1 MLRVPIRSRSGN
13 VVLAV
18 VGVVYVVSAVVALGS
33 VFRDAVTAM
42 GLLSGLFQITLVLAL
57 GLGGVWFVVNALEN
71 LGVTFGRGTRDA
83 H

>member
-33 VFRDAVTAM
+33 VIQDAISAM
-42 GLLSGLFQITLVLAL
+42 ALLSSLFQLSLVLAL
-57 GLGGVWFVVNALEN
+57 GLGGVWLVANALEN
-71 LGVTFGRGTRDA
+71 LGVNLSRRTRDA